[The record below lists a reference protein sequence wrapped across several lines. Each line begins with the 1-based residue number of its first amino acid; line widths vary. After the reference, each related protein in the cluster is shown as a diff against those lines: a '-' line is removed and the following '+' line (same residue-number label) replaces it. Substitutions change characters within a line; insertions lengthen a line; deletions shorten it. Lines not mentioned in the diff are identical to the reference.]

1 MRDQIT
7 FTEVQLIDKHFRLLY
22 SSLSNRKF
30 NISHESTP
38 SFEEHLKFVRNH
50 PYRIWVL
57 VEINQIHLGNCYI
70 QQDNSIGV
78 NIDEGYLDHLPTI
91 VDMIFKKWDPLPPIP
106 SLRNKDFFMN
116 VSRENDKLISAIEAM
131 GARHIQSS
139 YLLK

>member
-1 MRDQIT
+1 MSDQIT

-22 SSLSNRKF
+22 SSLSNRRF
-30 NISHESTP
+30 NISHENTP

-57 VEINQIHLGNCYI
+57 VEMNQISLGNFYI

-78 NIDEGYLDHLPTI
+78 NVEEEYLEHLPTI
-91 VDMIFKKWDPLPPIP
+91 VDMISKKWDPLPPIP
-106 SLRNKDFFMN
+106 SLRNKNFFMN
-116 VSRENDKLISAIEAM
+116 VSRENNKLISVIKRM
-131 GARHIQSS
+131 GAKHIQSS